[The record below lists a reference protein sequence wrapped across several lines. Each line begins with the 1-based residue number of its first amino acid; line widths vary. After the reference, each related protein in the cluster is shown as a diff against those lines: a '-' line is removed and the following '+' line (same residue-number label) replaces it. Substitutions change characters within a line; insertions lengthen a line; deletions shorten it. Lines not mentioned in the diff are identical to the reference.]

1 MTTETSL
8 YVDTFIT
15 ERPRNGINSPHSRL
29 VSAIKLNDELAEYFR
44 DRALIEDTYA
54 KSIAKLTKK
63 NYISNKTALGTF
75 LPLWEL
81 LQVELSR
88 AVSIHT
94 EFSTDITENI
104 EHPLRSCIQSSK
116 EYQDIQKMED
126 HIQRIARD
134 YDDLDI
140 KIQKHKKSA
149 KGEAKAADYMKQQEQ
164 KLAEWKQM
172 APDYFQKHQLVDEGR
187 WNTIKSVAGI
197 FESLQHTHASKII
210 EMTTNT
216 VIAVEHMNVDDE
228 IAAFCASAQ
237 HNQPLEHSMQQPVQQ
252 SSQQQAQHHT
262 QQPVQPMPQDL
273 LSLDNIVPEPSIS
286 DSSLKNA
293 TPSVKKEKKRFFQS
307 LVSMRRKPKSDTAG
321 HAPIEKNGS
330 RQRSFSNAGSFVES
344 LHSIHTHSTVD
355 HQNNEMGM
363 GKSNSSNNFIDI
375 TTTPSSPTSL
385 EPPSLKKATSFTGS
399 IASALTPQP
408 APLIVI
414 DSEGFSI
421 PPPDRSTWPL
431 DAITAKSESLLE
443 PDDVGSDSGSLFG
456 SPRIRVDIKNEVLS
470 EEDASQSAVAL
481 TRVATLLKEKNSV
494 GAPAPRRL
502 RGRREMRA
510 TQLYSVVEQDQ
521 MLPKI
526 EGQSPAVSPAAS
538 PFANPFE
545 MSQDKIIEEPEP
557 NHFSEELPSIDV
569 HITETVHVISK
580 GGKAEKSVIWGEVSI
595 QYKGPNE
602 SATPICFQINHPTKL
617 DKVDATEFVSLL
629 DGYEQDT
636 FMMNTQLLS
645 SGQSVVCVRYQ
656 VKLAADHLPLTVKPM
671 WKCDTEKSRLL
682 VKYHKHSDLPTL
694 ENVVF
699 VTSITGNVQN
709 ALSIPAGE
717 LMLSQKR
724 IKWNIG
730 DIEDDSEAV
739 IKAQFTTL
747 EEATA
752 QPIAVR
758 FELKNYLMSKLNVDC
773 GDDGLVIWA
782 RITSTSKSVKVGKY
796 IAEV

>member
-228 IAAFCASAQ
+228 IAAFCA
-237 HNQPLEHSMQQPVQQ
+237 
-252 SSQQQAQHHT
+252 
-262 QQPVQPMPQDL
+262 
-273 LSLDNIVPEPSIS
+273 LDNIVPEPSIS

-470 EEDASQSAVAL
+470 EEDTSQSAVAL